1 MKVMMVWRARDTA
14 LLALVSVL
22 LLLLL
27 WDGVVVVDAVGV
39 GVVVAD
45 LTDEEST
52 LSFL

>member
-27 WDGVVVVDAVGV
+27 WDGVVVDVVGV